1 MKFSTV
7 KLQIMKI
14 DGKVAWITGA
24 SSGIGAALA
33 AELFDNGATVILSA
47 RSVAK
52 LEGIKARFD
61 VISPGRCIVIPC
73 DVTSKSSVRE
83 ALEKVNQQAGKVDIL
98 INNAGVSQRSYALDT
113 SLEVDRELFEV
124 NFFGAVAVTKGIVP
138 LMVKQG
144 SGHIVVISS
153 MAGKYG
159 FRMRSAYSAS
169 KHALQGYF
177 ETLRAELHQDNVQVT
192 IVCPG
197 RVKTDISVHSLMGD
211 GQTYG
216 KMDKGQEQ
224 GVPAEKCARIIVRA
238 IEHNRKEI
246 FIGKRELL
254 LLIIK
259 RVYPPLY
266 YKIVSS
272 ASPT

>member
-7 KLQIMKI
+7 KIKTMKI
-14 DGKVAWITGA
+14 EDKVVWITGA

-33 AELFDNGATVILSA
+33 AELFDRGATVILSA
-47 RSVAK
+47 RSAVK
-52 LEGIKARFD
+52 LEEIKARFD
-61 VISPGRCIVIPC
+61 EKALGRCIVIPC
-73 DVTSKSSVRE
+73 DVTNKISIQE
-83 ALEKVNQQAGKVDIL
+83 AIDQVKQLADHVDIL

-124 NFFGAVAVTKGIVP
+124 NFFGAVAVTKGIAP
-138 LMVKQG
+138 LMVRQG

-177 ETLRAELHQDNVQVT
+177 ETLRAELHKDNIQVT

-197 RVKTDISVHSLMGD
+197 RIKTDISIHSLMGD

-216 KMDKGQEQ
+216 IMDKGQAQ
-224 GVPAEKCARIIVRA
+224 GVPVEKCAKIIVRA
-238 IEHNRKEI
+238 IEHNRMEV

-259 RVYPPLY
+259 
-266 YKIVSS
+266 
-272 ASPT
+272 